1 MDLFNQQ
8 RRMEK
13 QKESMHR
20 EEWRQHFDY
29 NTQKVINNEKA
40 WQQRFKNIN
49 EVMGKKEQNLR
60 VHLNKQKDPDTFKEG
75 LKDTVGSTEWN
86 NNFFSIEDRLAHQRA

>member
-49 EVMGKKEQNLR
+49 EVMGRK
-60 VHLNKQKDPDTFKEG
+60 NKILEY
-75 LKDTVGSTEWN
+75 
-86 NNFFSIEDRLAHQRA
+86 I